1 MAKKTTQP
9 IGETG
14 ARPLGKPPFVHSF
27 YISIIEPKVCVHSNT
42 KYLIWKVAAQK
53 KKKKNRKDA
62 YSIMEYLLTIQPL
75 L

>member
-53 KKKKNRKDA
+53 KKKKK
-62 YSIMEYLLTIQPL
+62 IEKMPIP
-75 L
+75 